1 MSRDLIEKTYWA
13 SADLLSLATEI
24 GKNVDLPPPDELG
37 QRVSEM
43 FDRMA
48 RKCREVGV
56 PEEDFREAKY
66 AICALLDE
74 KILGSSWPGRNYWVS
89 RPLQLVHFNEN
100 TAGEGFFTRLDTFR
114 RNDQRVNVTAIYYVC
129 LQLGFLGKY
138 AISRGEGLS
147 ELAEQ
152 LAVEIGRQLPSAEIL
167 SPAAEPRDAGR
178 GTLRRDLPIVALGLG
193 ILGVAVLVLVIFKV
207 TLMTGVASLSSR
219 LTSATAIAAPG
230 RGAGGA
236 ASPSEK
242 KP

>member
-13 SADLLSLATEI
+13 SADLLSLATQI
-24 GKNVDLPPPDELG
+24 GRSVDLPPPDELG
-37 QRVSEM
+37 QRISEM

-48 RKCREVGV
+48 RKCREVSV
-56 PEEDFREAKY
+56 PEEDFKEAKY

-74 KILGSSWPGRNYWVS
+74 KILGSNWPGRNYWVS

-100 TAGEGFFTRLDTFR
+100 TAGEGFFTKLEAFR

-147 ELAEQ
+147 QLAEQ
-152 LAVEIGRQLPSAEIL
+152 IAVEIGRQLPSAEL
-167 SPAAEPRDAGR
+167 LAPAGEPKDAGR
-178 GTLRRDLPIVALGLG
+178 SNLRRDLPIVAVGLG
-193 ILGVAVLVLVIFKV
+193 ILAVAFVVLVAFKV
-207 TLMTGVASLSSR
+207 SLLASVASLSSR
-219 LTSATAIAAPG
+219 LSSATASAAPG
-230 RGAGGA
+230 T
-236 ASPSEK
+236 